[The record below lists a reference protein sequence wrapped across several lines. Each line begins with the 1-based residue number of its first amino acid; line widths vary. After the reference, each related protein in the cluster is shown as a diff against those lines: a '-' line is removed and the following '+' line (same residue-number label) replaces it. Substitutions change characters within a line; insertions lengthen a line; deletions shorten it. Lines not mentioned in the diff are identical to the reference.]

1 MWWRTPRSL
10 AIGYEAAGQP
20 YVLSVTH
27 KYGSGMDD
35 LNGFRQQGIGW
46 EAMAFFTIKTIK
58 IQAACAGEKN
68 TKDLDL

>member
-1 MWWRTPRSL
+1 
-10 AIGYEAAGQP
+10 
-20 YVLSVTH
+20 
-27 KYGSGMDD
+27 MDD